1 MEEGGGG
8 IRVGGEQARAEGEE
22 MQLATGGEGPGG
34 GGRAEGRGQSGR
46 SAAGLARTAAANVAR
61 AATASPEERRSATA
75 ADQDAGRDGSTARR
89 KSARRE
95 EAVVVGLGTLCSR
108 WRWGLNAGA
117 GWAGG
122 VGSGFGS
129 DVMTLA
135 PAIAEPQPVSRHCS
149 RATVAAA
156 ARIRPPSSLSHSY
169 RHICLPSRAGTR
181 PIVGRANMGRVVAFV
196 VRKSSHDVPHSVRRV
211 YPSVSLNY
219 VKRSKKGPQGSI
231 DAWFSL
237 RWQPTQPKKKQNVG
251 PTCT

>member
-1 MEEGGGG
+1 MTGLGSG
-8 IRVGGEQARAEGEE
+8 ISSNALRASMGREQWWYMWRRAEAEYGSEGNRPE
-22 MQLATGGEGPGG
+22 RRARRCSWRPAARDLAAAAARRA
-34 GGRAEGRGQSGR
+34 GGRAGR

-95 EAVVVGLGTLCSR
+95 EAVVVGLGTLRSR

-149 RATVAAA
+149 RATAAAA
-156 ARIRPPSSLSHSY
+156 ARIRPPSSLSHSEFFSFLDFFLIFTEIIY
-169 RHICLPSRAGTR
+169 
-181 PIVGRANMGRVVAFV
+181 
-196 VRKSSHDVPHSVRRV
+196 
-211 YPSVSLNY
+211 
-219 VKRSKKGPQGSI
+219 GPKNLQ
-231 DAWFSL
+231 
-237 RWQPTQPKKKQNVG
+237 K
-251 PTCT
+251 